1 MLSSEERF
9 GRNGRLASR
18 YPAPMPPA
26 WLALYESADL
36 FRTLTPWRWIHDYEV
51 FGVRDPATGQI
62 GWCSVMGNAGEF
74 FGLGIYRGDRGYDQF
89 KRIQTG
95 DPTQFDDVR
104 YGQDAIIVA
113 FLPRKDI
120 GGEAL
125 QRIRDLG
132 LRPRGKDAWIAF
144 EDHRPGRT
152 PIPLTDDEVSFCKAV
167 IDQAFEVG
175 KLVLMR
181 RDLLGSGPEG
191 KVLVRER
198 RKSGKT
204 WASNWIDLPKP
215 PEPAPERGH
224 VDQVALHRA
233 RAGLARLDATWEVDV
248 FPMGPPVEDEAEAY
262 IPAVVMIADS
272 VSGFVVHVEL
282 GHPGRRDELVRG
294 ALMHAFE
301 QSGAIPARVAVTR
314 DEVQTALAQVA
325 QAVGFELVRVEAL
338 PMVQEARESF
348 EAHIGTVMGSGRKPK
363 RT

>member
-1 MLSSEERF
+1 
-9 GRNGRLASR
+9 
-18 YPAPMPPA
+18 MPRA

-36 FRTLTPWRWIHDYEV
+36 FRTLTPWRWMHDYDL
-51 FGVRDPATGQI
+51 FGVRDPASGQI

-89 KRIQTG
+89 QRIQTG
-95 DPTQFDDVR
+95 DPVQFDDVR

-113 FLPRKDI
+113 FLSRKDI

-132 LRPRGKDAWIAF
+132 LKPRGHDAWIAF

-152 PIPLTDDEVSFCKAV
+152 PVPLTDDEVGFCKVV

-181 RDLLGSGPEG
+181 RDLLDSGHEG

-198 RKSGKT
+198 RKSGKS
-204 WASNWIDLPKP
+204 WASNWIDPPKAL
-215 PEPAPERGH
+215 EPVPNQGH
-224 VDQVALHRA
+224 VDQVAMHRA
-233 RAGLARLDATWEVDV
+233 KAGLDRLDATWECDV
-248 FPMGPPVEDEAEAY
+248 FPMGPPVQDEGEGEAY

-294 ALMHAFE
+294 ALLQAFE
-301 QSGAIPARVAVTR
+301 RSGGIPAKVAVAR
-314 DEVQTALAQVA
+314 DEAQSALGQVA
-325 QAVGFELVRVEAL
+325 RAVGFELFRVEAL
-338 PMVQEARESF
+338 PMVQEARGSF
-348 EAHIGTVMGSGRKPK
+348 EAQMAAVAGSGPKLKRGRKE
-363 RT
+363 